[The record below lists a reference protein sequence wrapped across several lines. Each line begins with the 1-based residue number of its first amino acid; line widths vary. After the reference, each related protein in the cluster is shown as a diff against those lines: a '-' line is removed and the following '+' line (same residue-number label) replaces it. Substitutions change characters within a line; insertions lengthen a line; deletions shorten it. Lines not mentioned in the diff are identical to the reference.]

1 MNDGRMDMSIQK
13 LLLKLLLSPVML
25 VLLLT
30 EWIGIFLVSFGGTIL
45 YILSGIVFLIAIA
58 SGVLQTASAAEVLKM
73 LVISFTV
80 FIVPKIGEWCIG
92 KVIMLRLVIGN
103 CLHN

>member
-1 MNDGRMDMSIQK
+1 MVILRF
-13 LLLKLLLSPVML
+13 LLKILLSPVML

-30 EWIGIFLVSFGGTIL
+30 EWIGIFLISFGGTIL
-45 YILSGIVFLIAIA
+45 YILSGIVFLVAIA
-58 SGVLQTASAAEVLKM
+58 SVIFQTAPTAEVLKM

-80 FIVPKIGEWCIG
+80 FLLPKIGEWCVG
-92 KVIMLRLVIGN
+92 KVLVLRLTIDN

>member
-1 MNDGRMDMSIQK
+1 MVILRF
-13 LLLKLLLSPVML
+13 LLKILLSPVML

-30 EWIGIFLVSFGGTIL
+30 EWIGIFFISFGGIIF

-58 SGVLQTASAAEVLKM
+58 SGIFQIASATEVLKM
-73 LVISFTV
+73 LVISFVV
-80 FIVPKIGEWCIG
+80 FIIPKIGEWCVG
-92 KVIMLRLVIGN
+92 KVLMLRLVIEN

>member
-1 MNDGRMDMSIQK
+1 MCILR

-25 VLLLT
+25 ILTLT
-30 EWIGIFLVSFGGTIL
+30 EWIGVFLISFGGMIL

-58 SGVLQTASAAEVLKM
+58 SGIFQTAPSAEVLTM
-73 LVISFTV
+73 LVISFDV
-80 FIVPKIGEWCIG
+80 FMIPKIGEWCVG
-92 KVIMLRLVIGN
+92 KVLMLRLWIGN

>member
-1 MNDGRMDMSIQK
+1 MVILRF
-13 LLLKLLLSPVML
+13 LLKILLSPVIL

-30 EWIGIFLVSFGGTIL
+30 EWIGIFLISFGGTIL

-58 SGVLQTASAAEVLKM
+58 SGIFQTAPATEVLKM
-73 LVISFTV
+73 LVISFAV
-80 FIVPKIGEWCIG
+80 FLIPKIGEWFGG
-92 KVIMLRLVIGN
+92 KALMLRLMIGN

>member
-1 MNDGRMDMSIQK
+1 MVILRF
-13 LLLKLLLSPVML
+13 LLKILLSPVML

-30 EWIGIFLVSFGGTIL
+30 EWIGIFLISCGGAIL

-58 SGVLQTASAAEVLKM
+58 SGIFQTAPATEVLKM
-73 LVISFTV
+73 LIISFTV
-80 FIVPKIGEWCIG
+80 FLIPRIGEWFVG
-92 KVIMLRLVIGN
+92 KMLMLRLMIGN